1 MSEPSLNHFGP
12 NVRMNKPLK
21 ADFYGGTRQCRV
33 NPAAGHGIH
42 IFFEAA
48 REPVTLFTTQ

>member
-1 MSEPSLNHFGP
+1 
-12 NVRMNKPLK
+12 MNKPLE

-33 NPAAGHGIH
+33 NPAAGRGIH